1 MNIQHTFVLTACLLL
16 GLSTLPSCQKDP
28 DVIIEKEIITIT
40 DTIIVVDTVTV
51 IETIIET
58 IPDTATTYILV
69 RHAETSGGGSDPSL
83 SIVGTERAMELSRIL
98 ENVPLNAVL
107 STNFNRTRQTAQPVA
122 SAKGLTI
129 QVYDPFD
136 PNGVIDDT
144 QDEFHNG
151 FVLIVGHS
159 NTTPDFLNTMIDE
172 DLYNTLPES
181 AYNNLYI
188 VSLFEKGRA
197 KVVHLLYGN

>member
-1 MNIQHTFVLTACLLL
+1 MKLHHALILTTCILL
-16 GLSTLPSCQKDP
+16 GLCTLPSCQKDP
-28 DVIIEKEIITIT
+28 DVIIEKEIITII

-98 ENVPLNAVL
+98 ENVPLDAVL

-122 SAKGLTI
+122 SAKGLAI
-129 QVYDPFD
+129 QSYDPFD
-136 PNGVIDDT
+136 PDGVIDNT
-144 QDEFHNG
+144 QSAFHNG

-159 NTTPDFLNTMIDE
+159 NTTPDFLNTMIGEDE
-172 DLYNTLPES
+172 YTTLPES

-197 KVVHLLYGN
+197 NVVHLLYGN